1 MKHISR
7 ATTNDIIMNSQ
18 GSKCKVITGID
29 TLIARSCFYPRYDV
43 FSEWIT
49 VEDLER
55 GGWKVLSGGWNI
67 NGEDSEN
74 LPPILERWIAEEYIE
89 MLFSKF
95 ATPKIPREFNN

>member
-1 MKHISR
+1 MKPISH

-49 VEDLER
+49 IEDLER
-55 GGWKVLSGGWNI
+55 GGWKILSGGKEVLTKKEAEDILNI
-67 NGEDSEN
+67 K
-74 LPPILERWIAEEYIE
+74 IE
-89 MLFSKF
+89 
-95 ATPKIPREFNN
+95 